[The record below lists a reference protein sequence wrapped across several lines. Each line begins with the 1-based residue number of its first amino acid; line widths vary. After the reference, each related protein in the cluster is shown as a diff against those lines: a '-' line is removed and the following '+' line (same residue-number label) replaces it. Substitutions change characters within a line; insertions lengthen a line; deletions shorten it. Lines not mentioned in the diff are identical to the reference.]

1 MKKYNIID
9 VNNIDILE
17 KNILEKNYGKKNCKK
32 ANEMDCKKCS
42 LTNETEICSKRI
54 LEINKEKI
62 KERYKI
68 YSRDLEMINLSNK
81 EKNAYISMYSSAT
94 QSVKKEILIKLEDVL
109 DGDYCPYCG
118 IIMSDTIEHILP
130 KDCFPEFS
138 IYSSNLIPCCWKC
151 NSEKGT
157 AIRNSKNGEYETY
170 NFYEDQIPEEEFLKV
185 EIKENGKNIR
195 IEFSIKENAP
205 QLFINHI
212 KKLKLLKRYNENS
225 IPIITELKRKIRNE
239 KGKTVREDL
248 IKTCRKAYV
257 NGKESYGVNYW
268 KGLLKLEISNSRE
281 AQDYI
286 LGLYKNV
293 EKIKYKYEIDQYIK
307 EIKLD
312 VIAKKSEFKTYSYD
326 KSGIPILAKGY
337 ELMIEASQ
345 IKECDDILWQVKNQ
359 GEEAEALN
367 ADGIR
372 GQIFKSN
379 LWNKLKEDTMYNG
392 EHEVVCYGIK
402 GNKCIAM
409 GKIEVKVSD
418 KE

>member
-1 MKKYNIID
+1 
-9 VNNIDILE
+9 
-17 KNILEKNYGKKNCKK
+17 
-32 ANEMDCKKCS
+32 
-42 LTNETEICSKRI
+42 
-54 LEINKEKI
+54 
-62 KERYKI
+62 
-68 YSRDLEMINLSNK
+68 MINLSDK
-81 EKNAYISMYSSAT
+81 EKKAYISMYSSAT

-118 IIMSDTIEHILP
+118 IVMSETIEHILP
-130 KDCFPEFS
+130 KDYFPEFS

-157 AIRNSKNGEYETY
+157 AIRNPKNGEYETY
-170 NFYEDQIPEEEFLKV
+170 NFYEDQIPGEEFLKV

-195 IEFSIKENAP
+195 IEFSIEDNAP
-205 QLFINHI
+205 QIFINHI
-212 KKLKLLKRYNENS
+212 NKLKLLKRYNENS
-225 IPIITELKRKIRNE
+225 IPIITELKIQVRNE

-248 IKTCRKAYV
+248 IKTCKKDYE
-257 NGKESYGVNYW
+257 NGKESYGINYW

-293 EKIKYKYEIDQYIK
+293 EKIKYKYEVDQYIK

-312 VIAKKSEFKTYSYD
+312 VIAKKSGFRTYSYD
-326 KSGIPILAKGY
+326 KSGVPILTKGY

-345 IKECDDILWQVKNQ
+345 IKEYDDILWQVKNQ

-367 ADGIR
+367 AEGIR
-372 GQIFKSN
+372 GQIFKSD
-379 LWNKLKEDTMYNG
+379 LWNKLKENTMYNG

-402 GNKCIAM
+402 DNKCIAM
-409 GKIEVKVSD
+409 GKIEVKVRD